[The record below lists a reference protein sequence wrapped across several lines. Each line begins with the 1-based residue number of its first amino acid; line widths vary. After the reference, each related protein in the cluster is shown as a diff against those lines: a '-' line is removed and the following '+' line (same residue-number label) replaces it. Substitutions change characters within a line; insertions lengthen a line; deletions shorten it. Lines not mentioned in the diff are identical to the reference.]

1 MTYALLL
8 AIVALTLICEVAG
21 AAFAVLGLPVSL
33 RYADWGFPGF
43 NGAIGLAAVALG
55 WLIARRHAR
64 NPIGWLLLAIG
75 LLSAAQLAG
84 HYYSVLATRAAPASL
99 PAPSVGAWLEGW
111 VWVPTVGSAAIL
123 LPLVFPT
130 GSVLSPRWR
139 PVARLGLVAIAIASA
154 GYLAQ
159 PRLRTAGEP
168 ANPVVSGVSAGAA
181 GMLIGLGMLLFTA
194 AMLAA
199 SASLV
204 VRFRR
209 SRGVERQ
216 QLKWLALAVS
226 VAATTFATYIVA
238 LASGAPVNNPLAAL
252 AAISFVGVVGA
263 IGIAI
268 LRHRLFD
275 IDLLINR
282 ALVYASVT
290 VVLAAVYVSAVLV
303 LQELLAS
310 LTDQRGLVV
319 AASTLLVAALFAP
332 VRRRMQAAVDRRF
345 YRSRYDAEQVIG
357 AFAVT
362 LRDKVELAG
371 LTDELVSVVEQSI
384 RPSRVRVWLRDRR
397 EAAR

>member
-1 MTYALLL
+1 
-8 AIVALTLICEVAG
+8 
-21 AAFAVLGLPVSL
+21 
-33 RYADWGFPGF
+33 
-43 NGAIGLAAVALG
+43 
-55 WLIARRHAR
+55 
-64 NPIGWLLLAIG
+64 
-75 LLSAAQLAG
+75 
-84 HYYSVLATRAAPASL
+84 
-99 PAPSVGAWLEGW
+99 
-111 VWVPTVGSAAIL
+111 
-123 LPLVFPT
+123 
-130 GSVLSPRWR
+130 
-139 PVARLGLVAIAIASA
+139 
-154 GYLAQ
+154 
-159 PRLRTAGEP
+159 
-168 ANPVVSGVSAGAA
+168 
-181 GMLIGLGMLLFTA
+181 
-194 AMLAA
+194 
-199 SASLV
+199 
-204 VRFRR
+204 
-209 SRGVERQ
+209 
-216 QLKWLALAVS
+216 
-226 VAATTFATYIVA
+226 
-238 LASGAPVNNPLAAL
+238 
-252 AAISFVGVVGA
+252 VGA

-332 VRRRMQAAVDRRF
+332 VRRRMQEAVDRRF

>member
-1 MTYALLL
+1 MRLALLL
-8 AIVALTLICEVAG
+8 TILALTLVCELAG
-21 AAFAVLGLPVSL
+21 AAFAVLGLPVSM

-43 NGAIGLAAVALG
+43 NGVIGLAAVALG
-55 WLIARRHAR
+55 WPIARRHAR

-84 HYYSVLATRAAPASL
+84 HYYNVLGTQMAAGSV

-111 VWVPTVGSAAIL
+111 LWVPTVGSAAIL

-130 GSVLSPRWR
+130 GSLLSPRWR
-139 PVARLGLVAIAIASA
+139 PVAWLGLAAIAVASA
-154 GYLAQ
+154 GYVAQ
-159 PRLRTAGEP
+159 PRLSTAGEP
-168 ANPVVSGVSAGAA
+168 ANPVVGGVSAGAA

-194 AMLAA
+194 AMLLA
-199 SASLV
+199 SASMV

-216 QLKWLALAVS
+216 QLKWLALAAS
-226 VAATTFATYIVA
+226 VTAATFAAYIVV
-238 LASGAPVNNPLAAL
+238 LAGGAQVNNPLAAL
-252 AAISFVGVVGA
+252 AAISFVGVVVA

-303 LQELLAS
+303 LQELLAK

-332 VRRRMQAAVDRRF
+332 VRRRMQEAVDRRF

-371 LTDELVSVVEQSI
+371 LTAELISIVEQSM
-384 RPSRVRVWLRDRR
+384 RPSRVRVWLRDPRQAGR
-397 EAAR
+397 